1 MGSSNCDEK
10 RRTIEND
17 KLLPRVRSR
26 LLADTDGADAGGD
39 EAAASSQEAGDA
51 QAEDEEAENAE
62 TEAQS
67 NSEG

>member
-1 MGSSNCDEK
+1 M
-10 RRTIEND
+10 
-17 KLLPRVRSR
+17 L
-26 LLADTDGADAGGD
+26 DAGGD
-39 EAAASSQEAGDA
+39 EAAVSSQEAGDA